1 MITALVITSI
11 LIYIYILS
19 AIDRKEIISKYLE
32 YVREHGVERR
42 EDGVIVLE
50 EMTVEEE
57 KEIENKEWS
66 NFKSQMKS

>member
-42 EDGVIVLE
+42 EDGVILE